1 MKCPVCKNKCGGNVC
16 PLCGRVPRTN
26 NPTTER
32 TYEETERLWRN
43 LLMCDRMVQ
52 NHTISGPVIW
62 FLSVW
67 IGIIQLRYGF
77 VGFTCWT
84 IGINIMLTTY
94 VCIRKYLPKHGALIF
109 FGLFFGAVLG
119 TVAGLFAE
127 AFMSLP
133 GIGNILGV
141 LFLICTLLPPA
152 ILLNYRKSLIR
163 KLQDTVHN
171 QNHFDLFAVRLV
183 HNQIKKQVRNEEIPV
198 LYMRQGFY
206 DQVEMNY
213 IGRMNEIF
221 QQYAQRNEDNYG
233 V

>member
-1 MKCPVCKNKCGGNVC
+1 MKCQKCNTKCGGNVC
-16 PLCGRVPRTN
+16 PSCGRVPNAT
-26 NPTTER
+26 NPTKVR

-43 LLMCDRMVQ
+43 LLFCDRIVQ
-52 NHTISGPVIW
+52 NHRISGPVIW

-67 IGIIQLRYGF
+67 IGIIQLQYGF

-94 VCIRKYLPKHGALIF
+94 VCMRKYLPKHGALIF
-109 FGLFFGAVLG
+109 FGLFFGALLG
-119 TVAGLFAE
+119 TIVGYGFVQS
-127 AFMSLP
+127 FMNLP
-133 GIGNILGV
+133 VVGNLLGV
-141 LFLICTLLPPA
+141 LCLLCTLLPPV
-152 ILLNYRKSLIR
+152 ILFRYRKSLIK

-171 QNHFDLFAVRLV
+171 QNHFDLFAARLV

-221 QQYAQRNEDNYG
+221 ERHAQSNEN
-233 V
+233 